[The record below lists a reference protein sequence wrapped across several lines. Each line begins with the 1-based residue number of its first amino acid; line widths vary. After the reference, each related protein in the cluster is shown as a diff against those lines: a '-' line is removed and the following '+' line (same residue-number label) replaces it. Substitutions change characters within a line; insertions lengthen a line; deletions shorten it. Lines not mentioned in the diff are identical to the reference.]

1 MIVRIILMEIT
12 VRKREKSKPINLK
25 TSLKNLAT
33 SQPATTREKDA
44 PKRNNSHKST
54 AQPATA
60 TNFYDDS
67 RAEGVLFQ
75 YVFLFSHNF

>member
-1 MIVRIILMEIT
+1 MIVRITKMET
-12 VRKREKSKPINLK
+12 AVRKRENSKPTNLK
-25 TSLKNLAT
+25 ISRKNLAI